1 MLLFEGQAQRLRVKV
16 NDVLTLSAP
25 TDRGVN
31 NTTDVR
37 VAAIARNVGLL
48 SAFSAFIQA
57 DTLRQLYGLNAR
69 TTGAIHLYLRDPSRA
84 DTGRDAA
91 PGDARE
97 GRLAGDGSRGRSP
110 TG

>member
-1 MLLFEGQAQRLRVKV
+1 MKV
-16 NDVLTLSAP
+16 DDVLTLSAP

-37 VAAIARNVGLL
+37 VAVIARNVGLL

-57 DTLRQLYGLNAR
+57 DTLA
-69 TTGAIHLYLRDPSRA
+69 AALRAERPDHRRHPPLPQATRPGPTRWRRGCRA
-84 DTGRDAA
+84 TLAKAG
-91 PGDARE
+91 
-97 GRLAGDGSRGRSP
+97 LAGDGSRGRSP